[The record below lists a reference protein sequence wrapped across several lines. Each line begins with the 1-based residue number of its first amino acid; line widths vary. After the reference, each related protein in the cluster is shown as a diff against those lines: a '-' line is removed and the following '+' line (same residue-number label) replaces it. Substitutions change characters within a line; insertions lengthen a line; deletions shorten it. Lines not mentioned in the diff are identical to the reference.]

1 MFFVYAQYVHLR
13 TTHKKCAK
21 VRKKNDI
28 HKKNAYFFAYFKKKQ
43 YFCTRFLKKLPCNGT
58 RFAKISE
65 DGDVS

>member
-28 HKKNAYFFAYFKKKQ
+28 HKKNVYFFAYFKKKQ
-43 YFCTRFLKKLPCNGT
+43 YLCTLFVLRAWVYTSRVHKKYC
-58 RFAKISE
+58 I
-65 DGDVS
+65 